1 MSRAR
6 RGESIKGWLSAR
18 PDSAEKRFVQ
28 VGNTLLLSKT
38 FQELSTGARHTY
50 LCMAME
56 SGGKREFT
64 FPRAAAIKYGIS
76 ARSLLRY
83 VEELT
88 KAKFITVRSGKTV
101 RQPSEYAFSFEWKSR
116 EVDK

>member
-18 PDSAEKRFVQ
+18 PDSKEGRFIQ
-28 VGNTLLLSKT
+28 VGNTLLLSKA
-38 FQELSTGARHTY
+38 FQELSTGAQHTY

-76 ARSLLRY
+76 ARSLLRHI
-83 VEELT
+83 EELIE
-88 KAKFITVRSGKTV
+88 AKFITARSGKTV